1 VSLCVLQSGP
11 FSDSIGPATSRYLYF
26 GGVVMKVLGI
36 TGSPRK
42 NGNTEILM
50 NEALKA
56 ARNEGCE
63 TEIFRMSEKE
73 VAPCD
78 ACGTCFE
85 TGNCVV
91 QDDMQELYEML
102 ERADGIIFGSPVYF
116 GSVSA
121 QAKAVMDRMFALLQ
135 KQALKD
141 KVAGALVV
149 TRRVGAIQTRSLI
162 YGFCIAQ
169 RMVVAGGAIGYGRE
183 IGDVLTGV
191 GGGIDMSAME
201 ESRILG
207 VSMAQ
212 LVKKMRKW

>member
-1 VSLCVLQSGP
+1 MRV
-11 FSDSIGPATSRYLYF
+11 I
-26 GGVVMKVLGI
+26 GI

-50 NEALKA
+50 KEVLGV
-56 ARNEGCE
+56 ARDAGCE
-63 TEIFRMSEKE
+63 TEMFSMSEKH

-85 TGNCVV
+85 NGSCVV

-102 ERADGIIFGSPVYF
+102 ERADAVIFGSPVYF

-121 QAKAVMDRMFALLQ
+121 QTKAVMDRMFALLRQ
-135 KQALKD
+135 RALKD

-149 TRRVGAIQTRSLI
+149 TRRVGAIQARSLI

-169 RMVVAGGAIGYGRE
+169 GMIVAGGAIGYGRE
-183 IGDVLTGV
+183 PGDVLTGV
-191 GGGIDMSAME
+191 GGGIDMSAIDE
-201 ESRILG
+201 ARLLG
-207 VSMAQ
+207 TNVVRLANR
-212 LVKKMRKW
+212 LGNRR